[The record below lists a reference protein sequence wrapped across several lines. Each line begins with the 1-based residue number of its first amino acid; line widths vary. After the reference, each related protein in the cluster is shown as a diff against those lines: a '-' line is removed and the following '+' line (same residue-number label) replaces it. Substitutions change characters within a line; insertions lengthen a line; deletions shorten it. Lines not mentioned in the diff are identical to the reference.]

1 MLVEKL
7 RRVGALAEK
16 LAAAANG
23 KLAEANIARCR
34 QADIARAEFLRCVK
48 LKVVPLEQSNIVL
61 LKAAGVGETI
71 AVVRQLKAVASCVQ
85 TGIEHYAV
93 DIAYLTKID
102 CYALAAAKIVER
114 LRRVG
119 IAEAD
124 KCRHGVERGYYSER
138 YRVAPAEGAFR
149 RIFYHRRGRGRAAKE
164 EKPYEKQDKYRKNVC
179 QLHVEPPIQIIVN
192 YIKLYA
198 ACPPCAA
205 GVLKNSYIFC
215 SCLT

>member
-23 KLAEANIARCR
+23 KLTEANIARCR

-61 LKAAGVGETI
+61 LKAAGVGEI
-71 AVVRQLKAVASCVQ
+71 ISVIGQLDAVASGVQ

-102 CYALAAAKIVER
+102 CYALAAVKIME
-114 LRRVG
+114 
-119 IAEAD
+119 
-124 KCRHGVERGYYSER
+124 
-138 YRVAPAEGAFR
+138 
-149 RIFYHRRGRGRAAKE
+149 
-164 EKPYEKQDKYRKNVC
+164 
-179 QLHVEPPIQIIVN
+179 
-192 YIKLYA
+192 
-198 ACPPCAA
+198 
-205 GVLKNSYIFC
+205 
-215 SCLT
+215 